1 MAAGHTHAH
10 NSQTGSRNEE
20 TSKDRVKWRE
30 RRQSREDATPHTNET
45 EDNLPA
51 IERGFEIF
59 ADNNSTIHWF
69 YRETRHNWSF
79 SEPNSI
85 RLIFIHTHTHATT
98 IHFHPLC
105 NVVDQSSLRSGQRV
119 SQSWIILS
127 LCSYDVDPIRPL
139 CDKSPVTSLNLFSL
153 ELDCLLSQS
162 SFTDF
167 WVAVGLS
174 LHSSGRTRGFS
185 SDEGHMKLRE
195 SRAKKQKWEGGGVTV
210 NWMSQGE
217 SGQFAS
223 AVRTE

>member
-1 MAAGHTHAH
+1 MREIRELNEKSRQKSSWKSEVAETQTSTLAQCLRVAAGHTHAH

-85 RLIFIHTHTHATT
+85 RLIFIHTHTYTRNYDTLPSFMQCRWSVIVEERSNGFAIMNNPLPLLLWCWSYSTT
-98 IHFHPLC
+98 
-105 NVVDQSSLRSGQRV
+105 LR
-119 SQSWIILS
+119 
-127 LCSYDVDPIRPL
+127 
-139 CDKSPVTSLNLFSL
+139 
-153 ELDCLLSQS
+153 
-162 SFTDF
+162 
-167 WVAVGLS
+167 
-174 LHSSGRTRGFS
+174 
-185 SDEGHMKLRE
+185 
-195 SRAKKQKWEGGGVTV
+195 
-210 NWMSQGE
+210 
-217 SGQFAS
+217 
-223 AVRTE
+223 